1 MFIILCGR
9 QIIMRLWGKVIKSGM
24 RVQLGRCLSAKVSKN
39 IVGLINLLNIR
50 VMDIYKVLSGGERV
64 TLECKKASKGL
75 PASLWENYS
84 AFANTYG
91 GTILLGVVEH
101 MDETDKSKRFEIVG
115 VDDADKIR
123 KNLWDIVNNKE
134 KVNINLLHDDDV
146 QTIDAGGKAIIAI
159 NVPRADYTIR
169 PIYING
175 NLSKG
180 TFKRNHEGDYHC
192 SEQELKMMLRD
203 ANEAGNDRMILE
215 YYTMDDI
222 DIPTLERYRVMFKT
236 NNPDHV
242 WNGLD
247 NKEFLKQLGGY
258 AINRKDGVEALTMA
272 GLLMFG
278 KGLPVRERF
287 DNVRMDYID
296 KSHLIGD
303 QRYSDRLTY
312 DGTWENN
319 LFNFIRTVLPK
330 LTSDLPRP
338 FNMEGVVRNDD
349 TLQHKAVREA
359 VTNMIIHADFMVN
372 GLLRIEKYDDR
383 IVLTNPGLLKLP
395 LEQIYHGGESKA
407 RNQRMQNMFRM
418 IGYGENLGSGFPLI
432 LNAWNEKHWLKPE
445 LQEQPELMQVKL
457 TLHVQPDPI
466 NDPINGPIN
475 GPIKLTE
482 RQELIL
488 QMFAEDKS
496 LSRERICEKTG
507 LSDGT
512 IKREIAFL
520 KKSGYL
526 ERIGSFKTGYWKVNS
541 RIPCPATGS
550 SSNSVGKV
558 W

>member
-1 MFIILCGR
+1 MLCPNH
-9 QIIMRLWGKVIKSGM
+9 
-24 RVQLGRCLSAKVSKN
+24 KVSKFTTSHN
-39 IVGLINLLNIR
+39 SNLSHDWN
-50 VMDIYKVLSGGERV
+50 DIQFIIDRRPLRDFVARAPTSR
-64 TLECKKASKGL
+64 
-75 PASLWENYS
+75 S
-84 AFANTYG
+84 AC
-91 GTILLGVVEH
+91 
-101 MDETDKSKRFEIVG
+101 R
-115 VDDADKIR
+115 
-123 KNLWDIVNNKE
+123 
-134 KVNINLLHDDDV
+134 
-146 QTIDAGGKAIIAI
+146 GGKIIPYNPATGHRI
-159 NVPRADYTIR
+159 
-169 PIYING
+169 
-175 NLSKG
+175 K
-180 TFKRNHEGDYHC
+180 
-192 SEQELKMMLRD
+192 
-203 ANEAGNDRMILE
+203 
-215 YYTMDDI
+215 DDH
-222 DIPTLERYRVMFKT
+222 F
-236 NNPDHV
+236 
-242 WNGLD
+242 
-247 NKEFLKQLGGY
+247 
-258 AINRKDGVEALTMA
+258 
-272 GLLMFG
+272 
-278 KGLPVRERF
+278 LPVRERF
-287 DNVRMDYID
+287 DNLRMDYID

-349 TLQHKAVREA
+349 TPQHKAVREA

-466 NDPINGPIN
+466 NDPINGPI
-475 GPIKLTE
+475 KLTE

-526 ERIGSFKTGYWKVNS
+526 ERIGSLKTGYWKVNS
-541 RIPCPATGS
+541 
-550 SSNSVGKV
+550 
-558 W
+558 